1 MIHRATLTYTP
12 ALVRQ
17 SVWAFWRRTV
27 GITLSITQL
36 LLTAY
41 LVVVIRE
48 GNMGWLVGVFGTL
61 VALGYA
67 YLVALFVVRWRVGM
81 VSLKA
86 MGSTEATLEF
96 NEEGFSLRSGAG
108 QMGLPWRS
116 VREVWRYPGYWM
128 LLLSPSQYL
137 TLPLDTVP
145 ESVQEAILSCV
156 REHGGKLR

>member
-1 MIHRATLTYTP
+1 MDYRATLFYTP
-12 ALVRQ
+12 SLVRQ

-27 GITLSITQL
+27 GITLSLTQL

-48 GNMGWLVGVFGTL
+48 GNIGWLVGVFGTL

-67 YLVALFVVRWRVGM
+67 YLVALFVVRWRLGM
-81 VSLKA
+81 ASLRA
-86 MGSTEATLEF
+86 MGSPEATLEF

-116 VREVWRYPGYWM
+116 VREVWCYPGYWM
-128 LLLSPSQYL
+128 LLISPSQYL
-137 TLPLDTVP
+137 TIPLDN
-145 ESVQEAILSCV
+145 LSMSMQDAMLAFV
-156 REHGGKLR
+156 RAHGGRTR

>member
-12 ALVRQ
+12 SLVRQ

-81 VSLKA
+81 AS
-86 MGSTEATLEF
+86 
-96 NEEGFSLRSGAG
+96 
-108 QMGLPWRS
+108 
-116 VREVWRYPGYWM
+116 
-128 LLLSPSQYL
+128 
-137 TLPLDTVP
+137 
-145 ESVQEAILSCV
+145 
-156 REHGGKLR
+156 